1 MAVSGIHYGRVGGSV
16 VQQGWAVADIVTT
29 VEVGGLLRA
38 LGDPSWVTNV
48 ASPNFVIKQLL
59 YSVR

>member
-38 LGDPSWVTNV
+38 LGEIQIPNLDRRG
-48 ASPNFVIKQLL
+48 SPM
-59 YSVR
+59 